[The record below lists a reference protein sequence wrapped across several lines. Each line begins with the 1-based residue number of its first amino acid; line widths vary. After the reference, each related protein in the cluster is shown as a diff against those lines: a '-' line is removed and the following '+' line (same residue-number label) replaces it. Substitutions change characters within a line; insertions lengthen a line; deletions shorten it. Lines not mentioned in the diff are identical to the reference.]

1 MGKKIATILAVIVVV
16 LVALAVYLLNPFQ
29 KKRYSGLQVIT
40 NEIETSLFID
50 NVHLDKSPYINRKIL
65 PGRYVLNIVPDDNQ
79 LMAKEL
85 PINLTPNTLTAVFWK
100 PAKTL
105 EESSGVVYELEPIS
119 NKDTGELQIIT
130 EPNEAII
137 HFGNREQQFAPYI
150 FQGVEPGTHSFTLSL
165 PSYETQE
172 QKFNL
177 SAGYRLKITAYMGRE
192 KDLVADLEVPGEE
205 DVPVE
210 EISKQEKESPP
221 EDETIKTNH
230 VTILPTNFFQQEIEV
245 LRVRDSSSASAAA
258 IGFVKVGEKY
268 AFLKEENNWF
278 LIAFE
283 DTISQEVKEG
293 WVSGQYVKPER
304 ISTSLSEID

>member
-1 MGKKIATILAVIVVV
+1 MMGKKIATILAIIVVL
-16 LVALAVYLLNPFQ
+16 LVALAVYFLNPFQ

-50 NVHLDKSPYINRKIL
+50 NVHLDKSPYINRKIQ

-150 FQGVEPGTHSFTLSL
+150 FQDVEPGTHSFTLSL

-192 KDLVADLEVPGEE
+192 KGAEVDQIPQEA
-205 DVPVE
+205 VE
-210 EISKQEKESPP
+210 EEMSEEETQLPP
-221 EDETIKTNH
+221 ENTPIETNN
-230 VTILPTNFFQQEIEV
+230 VTVLPTNFFQQEIEV
-245 LRVRDSSSASAAA
+245 LRVRDGSSASAAA
-258 IGFVKVGEKY
+258 VGFVKVGEKY

-278 LIAFE
+278 FITFE
-283 DTISQEVKEG
+283 DTISQEIKEG

-304 ISTSLSEID
+304 VSTSLSEID